1 MNLPSFSDPSPGPAP
16 ARRAFLRGGW
26 VGGLI
31 GLTAGGSGGFA
42 YGRFQRRGGVWRS
55 PQEEE
60 IAAEEKR
67 HGAISYAQFG
77 EDLIMKGWFPPLQL
91 EKPTY
96 LDIGSAEP
104 IYANNTYLFYTL
116 GGRGVLVEPNV
127 ALSDKIR
134 RIRPGDRL
142 VVAGMGVEEQPDA
155 DYFVMSAP
163 DLNTFDRQQ
172 AEHVEKTSPH
182 RVVQVVKMPLVT
194 LHRVITEYLGGQA
207 PDILSIDIEGWDFAV
222 LNTLD
227 WTRYR
232 PKIIC
237 VETVIYNTF
246 QHNPQTPRLLAEQG
260 YELCGMTFANKIYVD
275 QRLLK

>member
-1 MNLPSFSDPSPGPAP
+1 MNPDECSDSSLGPAP

-31 GLTAGGSGGFA
+31 GLAAGGSGGFA
-42 YGRFQRRGGVWRS
+42 YGRFQRRVGVWRS
-55 PQEEE
+55 PREEE
-60 IAAEEKR
+60 IAAEEQR
-67 HGAISYAQFG
+67 HGVLSYAQFG
-77 EDLIMKGWFPPLQL
+77 EDLIMKGWLPPLKL
-91 EKPTY
+91 EQPTY
-96 LDIGSAEP
+96 LDLGSAEP
-104 IYANNTYLFYTL
+104 IAANNTYLFYTL
-116 GGRGVLVEPNV
+116 GCRGVLVEPNV
-127 ALSDKIR
+127 ALADKIR
-134 RIRPGDRL
+134 RFRPRDQL
-142 VVAGMGVEEQPDA
+142 VVAGIGVDEQKEA

-163 DLNTFDRQQ
+163 NLNTFDRQQ
-172 AEHVEKTSPH
+172 AEHVEKTSLH

-207 PDILSIDIEGWDFAV
+207 PDTLSIDIEGWDFAV

-227 WTRYR
+227 WTSYR

-246 QHNPQTPRLLAEQG
+246 QHNPQTPRLLTEKG

-275 QRLLK
+275 QQLLK